1 MTITNV
7 TLTTDEDGRIHLD
20 HPLMQDVRD
29 ERERQRQ
36 EAERRHQEE
45 RRQRMLD
52 PVRLAEWEEGIEL
65 STKDLLEGV
74 IFHLADLLALSAF
87 VRHSAESS
95 ILRGIR
101 LLKPL
106 ATHSRQVRM
115 ILDRLAQVNGSTE
128 HMPADYLAEDSH
140 DMGRDVLIA
149 RLRERQ
155 SFLTSSVLSDL
166 KNQKKWVAEAKRVQR
181 KASDHAKP
189 AVDPSAAA

>member
-7 TLTTDEDGRIHLD
+7 TITTDEDGRIHMD
-20 HPLMQDVRD
+20 HPLMQEVRD

-36 EAERRHQEE
+36 GDERRDQEE

-74 IFHLADLLALSAF
+74 LSHLADLLALSVY
-87 VRHSAESS
+87 VRHDAETS

-101 LLKPL
+101 LLKPF
-106 ATHSRQVRM
+106 ASHSRQVKM
-115 ILDRLAQVNGSTE
+115 ILGRLAQVHGMAE
-128 HMPADYLAEDSH
+128 HISKDSLAEDSH
-140 DMGRDVLIA
+140 DIGRDVLIA

-166 KNQKKWVAEAKRVQR
+166 KSEKKWVAEAKRVQR
-181 KASDHAKP
+181 KASAHEKP
-189 AVDPSAAA
+189 TTDPATAA